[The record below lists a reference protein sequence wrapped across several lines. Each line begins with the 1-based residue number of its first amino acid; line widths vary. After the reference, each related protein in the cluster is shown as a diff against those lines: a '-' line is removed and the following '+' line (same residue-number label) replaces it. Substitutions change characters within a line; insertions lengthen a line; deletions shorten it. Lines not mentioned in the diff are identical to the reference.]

1 MLGEYFLLTLHLQVK
16 DVLLD
21 HPLSPHGTLP
31 VMCIDEAQVV
41 TLSSIRGK
49 VRMLQVLDP
58 TLGWGTFRQ
67 DYGSAT
73 WAWLSAAT
81 GARLQRHIETDTH
94 ITDMA
99 QVAFNEWIYVGE
111 HPC

>member
-1 MLGEYFLLTLHLQVK
+1 MKEYVGEVFLLTLHLQVK

-31 VMCIDEAQVV
+31 VMCIDEAQVA
-41 TLSSIRGK
+41 TLSNICGEVS
-49 VRMLQVLDP
+49 MLQVLDP
-58 TLGWGTFRQ
+58 ALGWATFRQ

-81 GARLQRHIETDTH
+81 GARLQRQIETDT
-94 ITDMA
+94 DMT
-99 QVAFNEWIYVGE
+99 YLHGSGSS
-111 HPC
+111 

>member
-1 MLGEYFLLTLHLQVK
+1 MQ

-21 HPLSPHGTLP
+21 HPLSPHGTRP

-41 TLSSIRGK
+41 ILNSICGD
-49 VRMLQVLDP
+49 VFMLQVLDP

-81 GARLQRHIETDTH
+81 GARLHRSIETDSNLH
-94 ITDMA
+94 FLA
-99 QVAFNEWIYVGE
+99 QDAVDEWVHE
-111 HPC
+111 